1 MGHALERAR
10 QARRRPLTTRITW
23 RGTHD
28 ALTRA
33 DTVLSELLDPPADAV
48 SLVKND
54 AAEADAETGWQLYA
68 YFEAAPDP
76 AAVEAALTNAGLTI
90 GPGEA
95 ETLEDRDWVAHAL
108 EGLGVVRAG
117 PFVVFGS
124 HDAAKAAA
132 IDGLPIQVEA
142 NRAFGTGH
150 HPTTEGCLAMLASIE
165 DALPETML
173 DLGTGSGLLAIAARR
188 LWPQVRVTA
197 TDIDAPSVLIAE
209 ENAEANGVQG
219 IVFREAEGVDEGVRR
234 AGPYDLVA
242 ANILAEPLIGLAPD
256 IADVLAPGGRV
267 ILAGLLARQAAG
279 VRDAYAAVGL
289 SVVRQAGD
297 AWPVLLLR
305 KHADGAA

>member
-1 MGHALERAR
+1 MGHPLEQAR
-10 QARRRPLTTRITW
+10 QAGPRPLTTRITW

-68 YFEAAPDP
+68 YFEAAP
-76 AAVEAALTNAGLTI
+76 AHGRVEAALAEAGLSI

-95 ETLEDRDWVAHAL
+95 EMLEDRDWVAHAL

-124 HDAAKAAA
+124 HDADKATAL
-132 IDGLPIQVEA
+132 DGMAIQVEA

-150 HPTTEGCLAMLASIE
+150 HPTTEGCLEMLASVK
-165 DALPETML
+165 DLLPERML

-188 LWPQVRVTA
+188 LWPQVRVVA

-209 ENAEANGVQG
+209 ENAETNGVQG
-219 IVFREAEGVDEGVRR
+219 IVFREADGIDEGVRR
-234 AGPYDLVA
+234 EGPYDLVA
-242 ANILAEPLIGLAPD
+242 ANILAEPLISLAPD
-256 IADVLAPGGRV
+256 IASVTAPGGRV
-267 ILAGLLARQAAG
+267 ILAGLLARQEANVREAFEAAG
-279 VRDAYAAVGL
+279 L
-289 SVVRQAGD
+289 SLVRQTGD
-297 AWPVLLLR
+297 AWPILLLAR
-305 KHADGAA
+305 HAEDVA